1 MVTRIKDLKIVTVRF
16 LTLKGRYS
24 LYRYEELGLAVGAVV
39 NNQFVGIKG
48 PSIPI
53 VQKDKN
59 YRDILDSISEDEI
72 YATDIY
78 DVEVY
83 NPDNRKLGHKRVSV
97 ETMNKIIEDLYNRGH
112 QLISLNSRGLVT
124 LEEFKEWQTLI
135 KSIRKGQSVK
145 HNTEIDMRQV
155 IYFDNSTVSIIEGTS
170 ANVLTTV
177 RGRDVLTGEEVEF
190 TYEDEYVSYPEVP
203 LFQTGNYDVL
213 FYNKKDKNFKPSFE
227 EMQKQAHILARQGI
241 KPNELGPILA
251 DIFVPKVKQL

>member
-97 ETMNKIIEDLYNRGH
+97 ETMNKIIE
-112 QLISLNSRGLVT
+112 
-124 LEEFKEWQTLI
+124 
-135 KSIRKGQSVK
+135 
-145 HNTEIDMRQV
+145 
-155 IYFDNSTVSIIEGTS
+155 IYIIE
-170 ANVLTTV
+170 
-177 RGRDVLTGEEVEF
+177 
-190 TYEDEYVSYPEVP
+190 
-203 LFQTGNYDVL
+203 
-213 FYNKKDKNFKPSFE
+213 
-227 EMQKQAHILARQGI
+227 
-241 KPNELGPILA
+241 
-251 DIFVPKVKQL
+251 DIN